1 MGTSLDS
8 IRGEAQW
15 TATKDD
21 SMMIVADQIVQAELQ
36 EDPNNATMGP
46 EVLSSTIGTTSLRTK
61 VIPN

>member
-46 EVLSSTIGTTSLRTK
+46 EVLS
-61 VIPN
+61 